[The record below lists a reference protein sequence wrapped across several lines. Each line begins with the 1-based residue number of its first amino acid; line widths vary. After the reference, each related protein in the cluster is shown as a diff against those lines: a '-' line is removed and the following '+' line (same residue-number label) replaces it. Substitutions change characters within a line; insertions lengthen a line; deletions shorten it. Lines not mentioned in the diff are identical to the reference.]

1 MSRHHHANRK
11 DLSLWAVFRAPIVL
25 FIMSLT
31 GLVGALLEDGAWD
44 GIGSAL
50 LTSTVVATVW
60 ALVRSRS

>member
-1 MSRHHHANRK
+1 MSRHNHPNRK
-11 DLSLWAVFRAPIVL
+11 DLSLWAVFRTPLALFVL
-25 FIMSLT
+25 SLT

-50 LTSTVVATVW
+50 LASTVVATIW

>member
-11 DLSLWAVFRAPIVL
+11 DLSLWAVFRAPIMLFVL
-25 FIMSLT
+25 SLI

-44 GIGSAL
+44 AIGSAL
-50 LTSTVVATVW
+50 LASTVVATIW